1 MRNAP
6 EQATSNRN
14 DPNPKDPNNATAEAK
29 ALKENGSDEDTSTGD
44 TSDRRGLGEYPEV
57 IREFTTPFFAYQPPK
72 EDRPFFTYREW
83 ETVLRSYEGA
93 GGRWGA
99 FTYSGTTVGSDL
111 RPTELY
117 VSGQTPEGERV
128 QKVIIT
134 TSPAEANDVA
144 YLLAKGE
151 IKPSDSEKLE
161 NRRCR
166 TATV

>member
-1 MRNAP
+1 
-6 EQATSNRN
+6 
-14 DPNPKDPNNATAEAK
+14 
-29 ALKENGSDEDTSTGD
+29 
-44 TSDRRGLGEYPEV
+44 
-57 IREFTTPFFAYQPPK
+57 
-72 EDRPFFTYREW
+72 
-83 ETVLRSYEGA
+83 VLRSFEGA

-99 FTYSGTTVGSDL
+99 YTYPNTTVGSAR

-117 VSGQTPEGERV
+117 VSGETEDGRRV
-128 QKVIIT
+128 RHVIIT

-144 YLLAKGE
+144 YLLAKGD

>member
-14 DPNPKDPNNATAEAK
+14 
-29 ALKENGSDEDTSTGD
+29 GSGEDT
-44 TSDRRGLGEYPEV
+44 EV
-57 IREFTTPFFAYQPPK
+57 IREFRTPFFAFMPPNK
-72 EDRPFFTYREW
+72 NRPFFTYREW

-99 FTYSGTTVGSDL
+99 FTYSGTTVDSDL

-117 VSGQTPEGERV
+117 VSGQTPDGERV